1 MSDDKAFATVVVS
14 FLIFLSIILGGTV
27 IGDYYGDKEK
37 TEQMREC
44 VAAGKDWVRDGYT
57 SYYECK

>member
-1 MSDDKAFATVVVS
+1 MSDGKVFVTVVVS
-14 FLIFLSIILGGTV
+14 FLFFLTIILGAIV